1 MKPSSRSVS
10 RIGVRE
16 QERKSSHQN
25 GAWHPADIKAA
36 LEKRGISLAEL
47 SRRNGYHSTAAGR
60 ALRTSWPEL
69 ERIIAGALEINPRE
83 IWPDRYTP
91 DGVPIKYV
99 TPRRQRRE
107 EGSRRTD

>member
-1 MKPSSRSVS
+1 MKPLTRSIS
-10 RIGVRE
+10 RITVRD
-16 QERKSSHQN
+16 QEPKSSFHN

-36 LEKRGISLAEL
+36 LEKRGISLAKL
-47 SRRNGYHSTAAGR
+47 SRDNGYHPTAAGR

-91 DGVPIKYV
+91 DGLPIKYV

-107 EGSRRTD
+107 EVSRRTD